1 MMLLRCANDS
11 HVYHSS
17 KYPVSGA
24 QAILATDHL
33 YQKISDGIYNAEYP
47 HKALDFVE
55 PVWYN
60 IIETQR
66 KLLKV
71 GVSLLIKKKTDS
83 QWHEDDLRTI
93 ENYRPLDDDFMREL
107 FRNDLPL
114 AQLVLRIITGIK
126 DLKLTSQETQYDLK
140 RLLGSRSICL
150 DVFGTDSMGRQFDLE
165 IQRADRGATP
175 QRARYHS
182 SAIDA
187 EFLKAKDQFEELPV
201 SYVIFITEND
211 VRGENKLIYH
221 FEWTDISTGNPLGD
235 GAHILF
241 VNGAYNNPD
250 DTSDLAKLVHDFR
263 CKRAEDM
270 KIKELADKTRYFK
283 ETPEGVNI
291 MCKAIEEMRNE
302 AVMLERT
309 QMVMNLLSLGTV
321 SKSDIAKASGFTL
334 EEIDEIEKQMSSVTA

>member
-1 MMLLRCANDS
+1 MT
-11 HVYHSS
+11 
-17 KYPVSGA
+17 K
-24 QAILATDHL
+24 
-33 YQKISDGIYNAEYP
+33 
-47 HKALDFVE
+47 
-55 PVWYN
+55 
-60 IIETQR
+60 
-66 KLLKV
+66 KLLKAGAV
-71 GVSLLIKKKTDS
+71 LLIKKKTES

-114 AQLVLRIITGIK
+114 AQLVLRIITGIE
-126 DLKLTSQETQYDLK
+126 DLELTKEETQYDLK

-150 DVFGTDSMGRQFDLE
+150 DVFGTDSKGRKFNLE

-182 SAIDA
+182 SAIDV
-187 EFLKAKDQFEELPV
+187 EFLKAKEKFEELPV

-211 VRGENKLIYH
+211 VRGENKLIYN
-221 FEWTDISTGNPLGD
+221 FEWTDTANGTPLND
-235 GAHILF
+235 GAHIIF
-241 VNGAYNNPD
+241 VNGAYNNAE

-283 ETPEGVNI
+283 ETPEGVSI

-302 AVMLERT
+302 AAKEAAMLEKV
-309 QMVMNLLSLGTV
+309 QMVMNFLSLGTV
-321 SKSDIAKASGFTL
+321 SKTDIAKASGLTL
-334 EEIDEIEKQMSSVTA
+334 DEINEIEQQMSTMPA

>member
-1 MMLLRCANDS
+1 MT
-11 HVYHSS
+11 
-17 KYPVSGA
+17 K
-24 QAILATDHL
+24 
-33 YQKISDGIYNAEYP
+33 
-47 HKALDFVE
+47 
-55 PVWYN
+55 
-60 IIETQR
+60 
-66 KLLKV
+66 KLLKA
-71 GVSLLIKKKTDS
+71 GAALLVKKKTES

-114 AQLVLRIITGIK
+114 AQLVLRIITGIE
-126 DLKLTSQETQYDLK
+126 DLELTKEETQYDLK

-150 DVFGTDSMGRQFDLE
+150 DVFGTDSKGRKFDLE

-182 SAIDA
+182 SAIDV
-187 EFLKAKDQFEELPV
+187 EFLKAKEKFEELPV

-211 VRGENKLIYH
+211 VRGENKLIYN
-221 FEWTDISTGNPLGD
+221 FEWTDTANGTPLND
-235 GAHILF
+235 GAHIIF
-241 VNGAYNNPD
+241 FNGAYNNAE

-283 ETPEGVNI
+283 ETPEGVSI

-302 AVMLERT
+302 AAKEAAMLEKV
-309 QMVMNLLSLGTV
+309 QMVMNFLSLGTV
-321 SKSDIAKASGFTL
+321 PKTDIAKASGLTL
-334 EEIDEIEKQMSSVTA
+334 DEINEIEQQMSTMPA

>member
-1 MMLLRCANDS
+1 MT
-11 HVYHSS
+11 
-17 KYPVSGA
+17 K
-24 QAILATDHL
+24 
-33 YQKISDGIYNAEYP
+33 
-47 HKALDFVE
+47 
-55 PVWYN
+55 
-60 IIETQR
+60 
-66 KLLKV
+66 KLLKA
-71 GVSLLIKKKTDS
+71 GAALLVKKKTES

-114 AQLVLRIITGIK
+114 AQLVLRIITGIE
-126 DLKLTSQETQYDLK
+126 DLELTKEETQYDLK

-150 DVFGTDSMGRQFDLE
+150 DVFGTDSKGRKFDLE

-182 SAIDA
+182 SAIDV
-187 EFLKAKDQFEELPV
+187 EFLKAKEKFEELPV

-211 VRGENKLIYH
+211 VRGENKLIYN
-221 FEWTDISTGNPLGD
+221 FEWTDTANRTPLND
-235 GAHILF
+235 GAHIIF
-241 VNGAYNNPD
+241 VNGAYNNAE

-283 ETPEGVNI
+283 ETPEGVSI

-302 AVMLERT
+302 AAKEAAMLEKV
-309 QMVMNLLSLGTV
+309 QMVMNFLSLGTV
-321 SKSDIAKASGFTL
+321 SKTDIAKASGLTL
-334 EEIDEIEKQMSSVTA
+334 DEINEIEQQMSTMPA

>member
-1 MMLLRCANDS
+1 MT
-11 HVYHSS
+11 
-17 KYPVSGA
+17 K
-24 QAILATDHL
+24 
-33 YQKISDGIYNAEYP
+33 
-47 HKALDFVE
+47 
-55 PVWYN
+55 
-60 IIETQR
+60 
-66 KLLKV
+66 KLLKA
-71 GVSLLIKKKTDS
+71 GAALLVKKKTES

-114 AQLVLRIITGIK
+114 AQLVLRIITGIE
-126 DLKLTSQETQYDLK
+126 DLELTKEETQYDLK

-150 DVFGTDSMGRQFDLE
+150 DVFGTDSKGRKFNLE

-182 SAIDA
+182 SAIDV
-187 EFLKAKDQFEELPV
+187 EFLKAKEKFEELPV

-211 VRGENKLIYH
+211 VRGENKLIYN
-221 FEWTDISTGNPLGD
+221 FEWTDTANGTPLND
-235 GAHILF
+235 GAHIIF
-241 VNGAYNNPD
+241 VNGAYNNAE

-283 ETPEGVNI
+283 ETPEGVSI

-302 AVMLERT
+302 AAKEAAMLEKV
-309 QMVMNLLSLGTV
+309 QMVMNFLSLGTV
-321 SKSDIAKASGFTL
+321 SKTDIAKASGLTL
-334 EEIDEIEKQMSSVTA
+334 DEINEIEQQMSTMPA

>member
-1 MMLLRCANDS
+1 MT
-11 HVYHSS
+11 
-17 KYPVSGA
+17 K
-24 QAILATDHL
+24 
-33 YQKISDGIYNAEYP
+33 
-47 HKALDFVE
+47 
-55 PVWYN
+55 
-60 IIETQR
+60 
-66 KLLKV
+66 KLLKA
-71 GVSLLIKKKTDS
+71 GAALLVKKKTES

-114 AQLVLRIITGIK
+114 AQLVLRIITGIE
-126 DLKLTSQETQYDLK
+126 DLELTKEETQYDLK

-150 DVFGTDSMGRQFDLE
+150 DVFGTDSKGRKFDLE

-182 SAIDA
+182 SAIDV
-187 EFLKAKDQFEELPV
+187 EFLKAKEKFEELPV

-211 VRGENKLIYH
+211 VRGENKLIYN
-221 FEWTDISTGNPLGD
+221 FEWTDTANGTPLND
-235 GAHILF
+235 GAHIIF
-241 VNGAYNNPD
+241 VNGAYNNAK

-283 ETPEGVNI
+283 ETPEGVSI

-302 AVMLERT
+302 AAKEAAMLEKV
-309 QMVMNLLSLGTV
+309 QMVMNFLSLGTV
-321 SKSDIAKASGFTL
+321 SKTDIAKASGLTL
-334 EEIDEIEKQMSSVTA
+334 DEINEIEQQMSTMPA

>member
-1 MMLLRCANDS
+1 MKRS
-11 HVYHSS
+11 
-17 KYPVSGA
+17 
-24 QAILATDHL
+24 I
-33 YQKISDGIYNAEYP
+33 
-47 HKALDFVE
+47 
-55 PVWYN
+55 
-60 IIETQR
+60 
-66 KLLKV
+66 LKV

-114 AQLVLRIITGIK
+114 AQLVLRIITGIE
-126 DLKLTSQETQYDLK
+126 DLELTSQETQYDLK

-150 DVFGTDSMGRQFDLE
+150 DVFGTDSKGRKFDLE

-182 SAIDA
+182 SAIDVDY
-187 EFLKAKDQFEELPV
+187 LKAKEQFEELPV

-221 FEWTDISTGNPLGD
+221 FEWTDTSTGKLLGD
-235 GAHILF
+235 GAHIIF

-302 AVMLERT
+302 AAMLERI

-334 EEIDEIEKQMSSVTA
+334 EEIDEIEKQMSSVTT

>member
-1 MMLLRCANDS
+1 M
-11 HVYHSS
+11 
-17 KYPVSGA
+17 
-24 QAILATDHL
+24 
-33 YQKISDGIYNAEYP
+33 
-47 HKALDFVE
+47 KA
-55 PVWYN
+55 
-60 IIETQR
+60 
-66 KLLKV
+66 
-71 GVSLLIKKKTDS
+71 GVCLLINKKTDS

-114 AQLVLRIITGIK
+114 AQLVLRIITGIS
-126 DLKLTSQETQYDLK
+126 DLVLTKEETQYDLK

-150 DVFGTDSMGRQFDLE
+150 DVFGTDSTGRKFDLE

-182 SAIDA
+182 SAIDV
-187 EFLKAKDQFEELPV
+187 EFLKAKEKFEELPV

-211 VRGENKLIYH
+211 VRGENKLIYN
-221 FEWTDISTGNPLGD
+221 FEWTDTANGTPLND
-235 GAHILF
+235 GAHIIF
-241 VNGAYNNPD
+241 VNGAYNNAE

-283 ETPEGVNI
+283 ETPEGVSI

-302 AVMLERT
+302 AAKLNSYEIALK
-309 QMVMNLLSLGTV
+309 LLQRGKET
-321 SKSDIAKASGFTL
+321 I
-334 EEIDEIEKQMSSVTA
+334 EEIAEDSGLTVEEVTELAAQISLVTA